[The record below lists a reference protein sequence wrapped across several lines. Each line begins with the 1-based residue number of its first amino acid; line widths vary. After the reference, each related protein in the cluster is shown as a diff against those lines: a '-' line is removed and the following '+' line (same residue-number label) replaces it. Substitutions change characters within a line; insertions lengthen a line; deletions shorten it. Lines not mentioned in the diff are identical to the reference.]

1 MNTTHRAA
9 RTHFIR
15 AFTLIE
21 LLVVIA
27 IIAILA
33 ALLLP
38 ALSRSKDK
46 AKDIN
51 CVSNLRQL
59 GFAVAIY
66 ADEHE
71 GRLPSAEQ
79 RPTTPVDTNGVLPR
93 ICDVLAP
100 QLSSSNSPIFRC
112 PQDKGGY
119 FEAEGSSFEWNWI
132 FNNMVLEQIQVGP
145 PFARIS
151 IPPVQAPLLY
161 DYENFHGGGTNG
173 SKNVLYGDGHVSPL
187 R

>member
-1 MNTTHRAA
+1 MKSHSIKGR
-9 RTHFIR
+9 R

-38 ALSRSKDK
+38 ALSRSKGK
-46 AKDIN
+46 ARDIN
-51 CVSNLRQL
+51 CVSNLRQIGL
-59 GFAVAIY
+59 AVAMN

-79 RPTTPVDTNGVLPR
+79 RPTMPVDTNNVLPR
-93 ICDVLAP
+93 ICDLLAP
-100 QLSSSNSPIFRC
+100 QLSASNSVIFRC
-112 PQDKGGY
+112 PEDRGGY
-119 FEAEGSSFEWNWI
+119 FQAEGSSYEWNWV
-132 FNNMVLEQIQVGP
+132 FNNQVLEQIQVGP

-151 IPPVQAPLLY
+151 IPPHQAALLY
-161 DYENFHGGGTNG
+161 DYENFHNGGTNG
-173 SKNVLYGDGHVSPL
+173 IKNVLYGDGHVTPL

>member
-1 MNTTHRAA
+1 MKSNFPMSR
-9 RTHFIR
+9 R

-27 IIAILA
+27 IIAILV

-38 ALSRSKDK
+38 ALSRSKAK
-46 AKDIN
+46 AKDIS
-51 CVSNLRQL
+51 CVNNLKQL
-59 GFAVAIY
+59 GLAVAIY

-71 GRLPSAEQ
+71 GRLPAAEQ
-79 RPTTPVDTNGVLPR
+79 RPTVPVDPAAVLPR
-93 ICDVLAP
+93 ICDLLAP
-100 QLSSSNSPIFRC
+100 QLSASNSVVFRC
-112 PQDKGGY
+112 PEDRVGY
-119 FEAEGSSFEWNWI
+119 FQAEGSSYEWNWI

-151 IPPVQAPLLY
+151 IPPHQAPLLY
-161 DYENFHGGGTNG
+161 DYENLHGGGTNG